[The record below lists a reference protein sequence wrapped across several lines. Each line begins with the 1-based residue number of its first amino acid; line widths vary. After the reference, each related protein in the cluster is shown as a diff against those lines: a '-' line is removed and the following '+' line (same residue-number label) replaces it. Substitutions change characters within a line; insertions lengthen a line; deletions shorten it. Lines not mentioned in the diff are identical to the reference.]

1 VIDRAQPVPVSAPSV
16 NVAVSPV
23 EQLSATDAV
32 PKAAAICA
40 AVGLHATAVLA
51 VTVITGASVSRVK
64 VIVCV
69 CVPVL
74 PHASVTVHVLV
85 IERAQPVPV
94 SAPSVKVAVRPVEQL
109 SVTEAVPKAAAICAF
124 VGLQPGLVLAVKV
137 ITGLML
143 SIALNVWLHVVL
155 QPVLF
160 VVKRVRVYGPHAAP
174 AITETFCPL
183 VEPEIIAF
191 PLIDQL

>member
-1 VIDRAQPVPVSAPSV
+1 V

-94 SAPSVKVAVRPVEQL
+94 SCAISESCRKASRAVVSNRSSSQRQQRFAHL
-109 SVTEAVPKAAAICAF
+109 
-124 VGLQPGLVLAVKV
+124 LDY
-137 ITGLML
+137 
-143 SIALNVWLHVVL
+143 N
-155 QPVLF
+155 
-160 VVKRVRVYGPHAAP
+160 R
-174 AITETFCPL
+174 
-183 VEPEIIAF
+183 
-191 PLIDQL
+191 D